1 MNTDLK
7 IPKEIL
13 KIIETL
19 GKAGF
24 EAYPVGG
31 CVRDLLLKKEPK
43 DWDVATNA
51 RPEEIQKI
59 FSTFAGATADKPATV
74 YENNFGTV
82 GIKTRSDEPSL
93 KIVEITTF
101 RIEGGYSDSRHP
113 DSVKFADKVE
123 DDLGRRDFTVNA
135 IAIRLPTNNSQ
146 PATNN
151 RKEFLIDPYNGQED
165 LKNKLIRAVGKPEDR
180 FKEDALRMLRA
191 VRFACQLEF
200 SIEKNTEEAIRENA
214 HLLKKISKERI
225 RDEFSKIIMTDYAE
239 RGVRMLQNLGLMK
252 FIIPE
257 LIEGIGVAQNKHHI
271 YTVWEHNVL
280 ALGYSVGK
288 GYSFEV
294 RLASLLHDVGKP
306 RTKQG
311 EGPDS
316 TFYQHEYVGA
326 KMTRKILE
334 DLKFPKNI
342 VDYVTHLVKSH
353 LFYYNVGEVTEAG
366 VRRFLARV
374 GLENVDDLMKVREAD
389 RIGSGVPK
397 AFPYKL
403 RHLLFMIDKVRRD
416 PISPKMLKINGND
429 LMKILSIEPGPKI
442 GHILNSLLEEV
453 IEDPERNSKKY
464 LEKRASELNQLSIK
478 ELENLRK
485 KAEDTKEEFETGI
498 EKEMKRK
505 HHV

>member
-1 MNTDLK
+1 MDTNLK

-13 KIIETL
+13 EIVGTL

-31 CVRDLLLKKEPK
+31 CVRDLLIKKEPK

-59 FSTFAGATADKPATV
+59 FPDSV

-82 GIKTRSDEPSL
+82 GIKTRSDESSL
-93 KIVEITTF
+93 KIVEVTTF

-113 DSVKFADKVE
+113 DLVKFADNLQ
-123 DDLGRRDFTVNA
+123 DDLSRRDFTINA
-135 IAIRLPTNNSQ
+135 LALEIQNENIRNKNSNQ
-146 PATNN
+146 
-151 RKEFLIDPYNGQED
+151 KFKIIDPYEGGTD
-165 LKNKLIRAVGKPEDR
+165 IKNKIIKAVGDPNKR
-180 FKEDALRMLRA
+180 FGEDALRMLRA
-191 VRFACQLEF
+191 VRLACQLEF
-200 SIEKNTEEAIRENA
+200 DIEKKTEEEIRENA

-257 LIEGIGVAQNKHHI
+257 LIEGVGVAQNKHHI

-280 ALGYSVGK
+280 ALGYSVAK
-288 GYSFEV
+288 RYSFEV

-334 DLKFPKNI
+334 DLKFPKHI

-374 GLENVDDLMKVREAD
+374 GPENVDDLIKVREAD

-429 LMKILSIEPGPKI
+429 LMKILSIDPGPKI
-442 GHILNSLLEEV
+442 GHILNALLEEV
-453 IEDPERNSKKY
+453 IEDPEKNSKKY
-464 LEKRASELNQLSIK
+464 LEKRAGELNRLSVK

-485 KAEDTKEEFETGI
+485 RAENAKEEFETGI
-498 EKEMKRK
+498 EKEMKRR